1 MMQRTAADNIVGQKI
16 YFYNNHPIRFVSV
29 VGLIL
34 TRSDVPRR
42 TILELDDSSGAIIE
56 VVIPHSDPPAGT
68 GPTARNAVASTS
80 ASAPA
85 PAHQPKPEAK
95 PEFLSTDTAEE
106 TAGITTSTNP
116 NQPTHVSATDR
127 TIIGTTPLKPGTM
140 VKIKGTLSQFRG
152 NMQLQLER
160 FTLVGDT
167 NAEMQF
173 LDERLRFF
181 VEVLSV
187 PWVLSEAEIKQ
198 LREDAEQGDLE
209 AVERRR
215 RAEGRVKRR
224 VEREERDQRHIRRR
238 YEKEERRRDKEA
250 IACQKEGMRVMED
263 IRRRRGES

>member
-1 MMQRTAADNIVGQKI
+1 MQKTTANTIPGQKI
-16 YFYNNHPIRFVSV
+16 YFYKNHPIRFVSV

-56 VVIPHSDPPAGT
+56 VVISHSDPPAGL
-68 GPTARNAVASTS
+68 GSTARNTA
-80 ASAPA
+80 APA
-85 PAHQPKPEAK
+85 SAHQPKPEAK
-95 PEFLSTDTAEE
+95 PEFLSTDAAEE
-106 TAGITTSTNP
+106 TAGITTSTIP

-127 TIIGTTPLKPGTM
+127 TIIDTTALKPGTM
-140 VKIKGTLSQFRG
+140 AKIKGTLSQFRG

-238 YEKEERRRDKEA
+238 YEKEEKRRDKEA

-263 IRRRRGES
+263 IRRRGES